1 MDFNFTLNIFTLGC
15 GAYCLYTFLK
25 LLTGRKLFK
34 NALLIPKEREVEDC
48 TDEEGYISYLLPRL
62 GVLTFS
68 VLIYGI
74 VSLINDMLER
84 RSCRIRG
91 RSCRCWCCWAY
102 WCGIPSGASAQTGTI
117 SASERRFFDFFRI
130 YPGPRPGF
138 FL

>member
-1 MDFNFTLNIFTLGC
+1 MGGAVFRRNTEFWRVSMDFNFTLNIFTLGC

-74 VSLINDMLER
+74 VSLINDMLET
-84 RSCRIRG
+84 
-91 RSCRCWCCWAY
+91 
-102 WCGIPSGASAQTGTI
+102 P
-117 SASERRFFDFFRI
+117 FLP
-130 YPGPRPGF
+130 YPWPFVPLLVLLGVLVWYSVGSVRANRDYFGF
-138 FL
+138 

>member
-68 VLIYGI
+68 VLIDGI
-74 VSLINDMLER
+74 VSLINDMQETPFL
-84 RSCRIRG
+84 
-91 RSCRCWCCWAY
+91 
-102 WCGIPSGASAQTGTI
+102 P
-117 SASERRFFDFFRI
+117 
-130 YPGPRPGF
+130 YPWPFVPLLVLLGVLVWYSVGSVRANRDYFGF
-138 FL
+138 

>member
-1 MDFNFTLNIFTLGC
+1 MGGAVFRRNTEFRRVSMDFNFTLNIFTLGC

-74 VSLINDMLER
+74 VSLINDMLET
-84 RSCRIRG
+84 
-91 RSCRCWCCWAY
+91 
-102 WCGIPSGASAQTGTI
+102 P
-117 SASERRFFDFFRI
+117 FLP
-130 YPGPRPGF
+130 YPWPFVPLLVLLGVLVWYSVGSVRANRDYFGF
-138 FL
+138 

>member
-68 VLIYGI
+68 VLIYG
-74 VSLINDMLER
+74 
-84 RSCRIRG
+84 
-91 RSCRCWCCWAY
+91 
-102 WCGIPSGASAQTGTI
+102 ASAQIGTI
-117 SASERRFFDFFRI
+117 SASERQFFDFFRI

>member
-74 VSLINDMLER
+74 VSLINDML
-84 RSCRIRG
+84 
-91 RSCRCWCCWAY
+91 
-102 WCGIPSGASAQTGTI
+102 P
-117 SASERRFFDFFRI
+117 
-130 YPGPRPGF
+130 YPWPFVPLLVLLGVLVWYSVGSVRANRDYFGF
-138 FL
+138 

>member
-68 VLIYGI
+68 VLIDGI
-74 VSLINDMLER
+74 R
-84 RSCRIRG
+84 KRS
-91 RSCRCWCCWAY
+91 A
-102 WCGIPSGASAQTGTI
+102 PA
-117 SASERRFFDFFRI
+117 
-130 YPGPRPGF
+130 
-138 FL
+138 

>member
-74 VSLINDMLER
+74 VSLITDMLET
-84 RSCRIRG
+84 
-91 RSCRCWCCWAY
+91 
-102 WCGIPSGASAQTGTI
+102 P
-117 SASERRFFDFFRI
+117 FLP
-130 YPGPRPGF
+130 YPWPFVPLLVLLGVLVWYSVGSVRANRDYFGF
-138 FL
+138 

>member
-1 MDFNFTLNIFTLGC
+1 MGGAVFRRNTEFWRVSTDFNFTLNIFTLGC

-74 VSLINDMLER
+74 VSLINDMLET
-84 RSCRIRG
+84 
-91 RSCRCWCCWAY
+91 
-102 WCGIPSGASAQTGTI
+102 P
-117 SASERRFFDFFRI
+117 FLP
-130 YPGPRPGF
+130 YPWPFVPLLVLLGVLVWYSVGSVRANRDYFGF
-138 FL
+138 

>member
-74 VSLINDMLER
+74 VSLINDMLETPFVPLLVLLGVLVWYSVGSVR
-84 RSCRIRG
+84 ANRD
-91 RSCRCWCCWAY
+91 Y
-102 WCGIPSGASAQTGTI
+102 
-117 SASERRFFDFFRI
+117 F
-130 YPGPRPGF
+130 GF
-138 FL
+138 